1 MEPRRYAGRAGGAL
15 AEGRQGAYVP
25 AAKLTGCSQLDMGEA
40 IINSLLDSC
49 GIPHFTRYPHY
60 GGFGNLML
68 GVSAEGVDV
77 YVPRD
82 HAGGC
87 KEYNRRRVRR

>member
-1 MEPRRYAGRAGGAL
+1 MPGEL
-15 AEGRQGAYVP
+15 AERWPKDGQGAYVP

-77 YVPRD
+77 YVPETMLED
-82 HAGGC
+82 AKNIIEG
-87 KEYNRRRVRR
+87 ESEDEEL